1 MGMRLKR
8 ILKKGMGKMSSD
20 PQQSPQEP
28 FIPEDQRPD
37 LTIDMNQRVGD
48 LTVRD
53 LASILGSGA
62 TQQPKLKEITLDKAP
77 IKDAAKEIFKENKDR
92 KDAKEHKEP
101 KDHKDQKDTK
111 DHKDPKDQKD
121 HKDQKDPKEQ
131 KDPKDQ
137 KDPKEHKDQKDHK
150 DPKEHKDQKDL
161 KDHKELKEGLIEKP
175 PQKEVFEKITDQGTI
190 DPGGPVE
197 QQTTL
202 QDIVQR
208 LSGLEADLQQVKTQ
222 MGAQPGG

>member
-111 DHKDPKDQKD
+111 DHKDPK
-121 HKDQKDPKEQ
+121 
-131 KDPKDQ
+131 
-137 KDPKEHKDQKDHK
+137 
-150 DPKEHKDQKDL
+150 EHKDQKDL